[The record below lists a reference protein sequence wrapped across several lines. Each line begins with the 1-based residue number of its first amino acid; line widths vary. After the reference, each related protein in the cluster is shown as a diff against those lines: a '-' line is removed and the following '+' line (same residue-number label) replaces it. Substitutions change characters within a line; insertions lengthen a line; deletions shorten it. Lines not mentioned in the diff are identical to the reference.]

1 MKRVSRFFYSFFTL
15 ILSVCAFAQAKEAPL
30 KPRVIVMLGAP
41 GAGKGTVAVK
51 LSDELSLPH
60 ISTGDLFRTNIGG
73 KTPLG
78 TKAKS
83 FMDKGELVPDELV
96 LDMLFSRVQDADC
109 AKGYVLDGFP
119 RTLPQAEALS
129 ARLEGKAEVIALSLE
144 VPEDL
149 LVNRIV
155 NRRVCTDCGAP
166 FHLSFKPPLKEGEC
180 DRCKGALMQRTDDTK
195 EVVVKR
201 LAVYHEQTQPV
212 EAFYRSKGCVVS
224 VDGNKAPKD
233 VFSDAKAKLTTPR
246 L

>member
-1 MKRVSRFFYSFFTL
+1 MKTTFRFFYSLFSL
-15 ILSVCAFAQAKEAPL
+15 ALSVCAVAQAKEPPS

-41 GAGKGTVAVK
+41 GVGKGTVAVK

-78 TKAKS
+78 AKAKS
-83 FMDKGELVPDELV
+83 YMNKGELVPDEIV

-109 AKGYVLDGFP
+109 TKGYVLDGFP
-119 RTLPQAEALS
+119 RTLPQAKALGV
-129 ARLEGKAEVIALSLE
+129 RLEGKAEIVALSLE
-144 VPEDL
+144 VSENL

-166 FHLSFKPPLKEGEC
+166 FHLSFNPPIKAGEC
-180 DRCKGALMQRTDDTK
+180 DRCSGKLIQRSDDTK
-195 EVVVKR
+195 EVVIKR

-212 EAFYRSKGCVVS
+212 ETFYRRLGCVVS
-224 VDGNKAPKD
+224 IDGNKSPKE
-233 VFSDAKAKLTTPR
+233 VFSQAKEKLATP
-246 L
+246 LL